1 MKLHLM
7 KRSLIA
13 LAVAACLT
21 GSTALAAEA
30 DSPLLGLPNPI
41 VSYTSYA
48 DTAQAAGFTPLYL
61 TKGSGYSLR
70 TMSVIGHTTADLGF
84 RNSTTGATVRVRTA
98 LASAEKGMTDISGI
112 YSVQWNTHY
121 LSGVTVYTAKIKDR
135 AYAAHW
141 QVGGYLF
148 SAQTENMSRN
158 EFYSLLK
165 YQLVDASSHYYLP
178 LSK

>member
-7 KRSLIA
+7 KRSLFVLVA
-13 LAVAACLT
+13 AACLT
-21 GSTALAAEA
+21 GSAALAAEP
-30 DSPLLGLPNPI
+30 DSPMMGIPNPI

-70 TMSVIGHTTADLGF
+70 TMSVIDHTTADLGF
-84 RNSTTGATVRVRTA
+84 RNSAGSTVRVRTA
-98 LASAEKGMTDISGI
+98 LASAEKGLTDISGV

-121 LSGVTVYTAKIKDR
+121 LSGVTVYTATIKDR

-148 SAQTENMSRN
+148 SAQAENMSRD

>member
-13 LAVAACLT
+13 LAVAACLI

-84 RNSTTGATVRVRTA
+84 RNNMTGATVRVRTA
-98 LASAEKGMTDISGI
+98 LASAEK
-112 YSVQWNTHY
+112 
-121 LSGVTVYTAKIKDR
+121 
-135 AYAAHW
+135 
-141 QVGGYLF
+141 
-148 SAQTENMSRN
+148 E
-158 EFYSLLK
+158 
-165 YQLVDASSHYYLP
+165 
-178 LSK
+178 

>member
-61 TKGSGYSLR
+61 TKGSGYSAAYH
-70 TMSVIGHTTADLGF
+70 VGHWPY
-84 RNSTTGATVRVRTA
+84 NSRPG
-98 LASAEKGMTDISGI
+98 
-112 YSVQWNTHY
+112 
-121 LSGVTVYTAKIKDR
+121 
-135 AYAAHW
+135 
-141 QVGGYLF
+141 
-148 SAQTENMSRN
+148 
-158 EFYSLLK
+158 
-165 YQLVDASSHYYLP
+165 LP
-178 LSK
+178 